1 MDHQDVLEQL
11 ELAAVEPGGLD
22 RLMAGDTA
30 SAAAVAGHLA
40 GCERCTGELERLRRA
55 VPLLRDVV
63 RTTPPAD
70 LRERTLAYVTEH
82 GVVRG
87 SGAGV
92 AAAPRSGSPVVP
104 PPPGPAR
111 EPSSGAGV
119 IAIDERR
126 RSSPLPWIAAIAAAV
141 VLSVAASTTFMNAQL
156 DARLAEQ
163 ARAIGG
169 LEAVTTATL
178 TLTAQPDV
186 RRVALASVDG
196 TSTSGSLLFSPRTTE
211 LVVVAEGLTPPPA
224 GQEYRCWV
232 QDDAGRQ
239 VVGRMYFAGAL
250 AYWVGDTPGV
260 GALTPGATFGVSLAD
275 VGGSGADAEPVLT
288 GRS

>member
-30 SAAAVAGHLA
+30 AAAAVAGHLA
-40 GCERCTGELERLRRA
+40 GCERCAGEMERLRRA

-63 RTTPPAD
+63 RTSPPAD
-70 LRERTLAYVTEH
+70 LRERTLAYVRAH
-82 GVVRG
+82 GVERG
-87 SGAGV
+87 SGARPAT
-92 AAAPRSGSPVVP
+92 AAARPW
-104 PPPGPAR
+104 GPLVA
-111 EPSSGAGV
+111 PSSGAGDLP
-119 IAIDERR
+119 IDAGR
-126 RSSPLPWIAAIAAAV
+126 RSSPLPWIAAIVAAV

-186 RRVALASVDG
+186 RRVVLAAADG
-196 TSTSGSLLFSPRTTE
+196 SSTSGSLLFSPGTTE

-232 QDDAGRQ
+232 QDDAGRA

-260 GALTPGATFGVSLAD
+260 ASLTPGATFGVSLAQ